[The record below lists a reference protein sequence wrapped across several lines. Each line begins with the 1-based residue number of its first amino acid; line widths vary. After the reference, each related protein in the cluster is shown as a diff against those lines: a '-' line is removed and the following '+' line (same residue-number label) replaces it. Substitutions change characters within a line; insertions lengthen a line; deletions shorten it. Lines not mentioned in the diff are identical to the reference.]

1 MLFIIFMWLGTSYVV
16 HCAWARILVHMHLYK
31 VSRRHGGGKGEVGG
45 GTCVCLLHV
54 HVPTLA
60 VINCM
65 CFLLDVFV

>member
-1 MLFIIFMWLGTSYVV
+1 MAGYILRGPLCVGKDSHSYAPVQGESET
-16 HCAWARILVHMHLYK
+16 WRWE
-31 VSRRHGGGKGEVGG
+31 GGRGKGEVGG
-45 GTCVCLLHV
+45 GTRVCLLHV